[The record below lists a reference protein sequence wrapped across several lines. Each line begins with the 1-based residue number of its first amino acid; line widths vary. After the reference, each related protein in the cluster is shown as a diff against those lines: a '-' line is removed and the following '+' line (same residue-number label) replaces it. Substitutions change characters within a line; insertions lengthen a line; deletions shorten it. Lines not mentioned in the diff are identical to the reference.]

1 MAAFSK
7 SFFSFP
13 PQDPEEPGFQ
23 QDSNRSLRESH
34 STGKELTEY
43 LSQYDDETI
52 TSLDGKKYNVL
63 AQREGSAFSESYW
76 SPTPD
81 VKGGALKIAQGLVIA
96 QWDDRTSGSDEA
108 GRKLILPKQSY
119 KNFYVPDMGSD
130 PTHTAVP
137 LDTGSNYYW
146 VKATFTRRE
155 YSATTQSD
163 NHSHGGGSGSYNVS
177 VDFDWKIYSYHLT
190 GPDKLEIVHD
200 TSRNA
205 KDEQDSD
212 SVVYQFLG
220 EFHVEN
226 KNKVTS
232 QWRTGHVLDFRM
244 PTITMLDE
252 GNQASHEVKY
262 PTNPNG

>member
-13 PQDPEEPGFQ
+13 PPDPDEPGFQ
-23 QDSNRSLRESH
+23 QDNNRSLKESH

-63 AQREGSAFSESYW
+63 AQREGSADSESYW

-81 VKGGALKIAQGLVIA
+81 VEGGALKIAQGLVLA
-96 QWDDRTSGSDEA
+96 PWDDRTSGSDEA

-137 LDTGSNYYW
+137 LDTGGNYYW
-146 VKATFTRRE
+146 IKATFTRRE
-155 YSATTQSD
+155 YTATTNTA
-163 NHSHGGGSGSYNVS
+163 NHNHGGEVTYNES
-177 VDFDWKIYSYHLT
+177 VNFDWKIYSYHLT

-200 TSRNA
+200 TSRDA
-205 KDEQDSD
+205 KDAEDTD
-212 SVVYQFLG
+212 TEVYQFLG

-226 KNKVTS
+226 KNKVSS
-232 QWRTGHVLDFRM
+232 QWRTGHVFDFRM
-244 PTITMLDE
+244 PTVTMLDE
-252 GNQASHEVKY
+252 GTQASHEVKS
-262 PTNPNG
+262 PANPNS